1 MNSKGLDNEFDWFPR
16 MFEGFGKE
24 FDWFGGK
31 NQQDLAMNLSYVR
44 DLVRNCIDQKWILK
58 DFGKHSADFLAML
71 TNLTKIN
78 WIANEFWRIW
88 TNSNLIDFRKNS

>member
-31 NQQDLAMNLSYVR
+31 KSTGFGYEFKL
-44 DLVRNCIDQKWILK
+44 CKG
-58 DFGKHSADFLAML
+58 FGKELHWSKMNSEGFWQTFGWFFSNADKF
-71 TNLTKIN
+71 
-78 WIANEFWRIW
+78 
-88 TNSNLIDFRKNS
+88 DKN